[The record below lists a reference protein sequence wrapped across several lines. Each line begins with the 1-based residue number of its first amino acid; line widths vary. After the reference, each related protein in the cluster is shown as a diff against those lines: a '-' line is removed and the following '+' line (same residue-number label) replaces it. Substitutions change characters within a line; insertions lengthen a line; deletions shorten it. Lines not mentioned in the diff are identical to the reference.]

1 MFVDTYHKTSK
12 EEIENLFKE
21 FNRSCKSEFGG
32 LYSSPQKT
40 VTLMNES
47 GRPQPLI
54 DSNLDKG
61 MTTLVGELEV
71 NGDGYRLQYFALSHN
86 LKKGAAKG
94 AVQTAEFLL
103 REGYIG

>member
-1 MFVDTYHKTSK
+1 
-12 EEIENLFKE
+12 
-21 FNRSCKSEFGG
+21 
-32 LYSSPQKT
+32 
-40 VTLMNES
+40 
-47 GRPQPLI
+47 
-54 DSNLDKG
+54 